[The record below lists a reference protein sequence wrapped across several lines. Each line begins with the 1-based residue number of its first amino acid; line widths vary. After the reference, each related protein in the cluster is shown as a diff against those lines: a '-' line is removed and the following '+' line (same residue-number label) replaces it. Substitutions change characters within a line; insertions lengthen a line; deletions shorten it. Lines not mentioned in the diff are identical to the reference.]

1 MRTKTLKILMIPM
14 LLMIALSACDDEPTS
29 NIPKAPTGLSAY
41 ADGLVVYLSWNA
53 VSNADSY
60 KVYYSTDGAT
70 YNAINSITTETQ
82 FAVQTY
88 TAGTYHFV
96 VTAANDYG
104 ESSKSSSVSCYCTDD
119 GNGEN
124 PGGEDDPGNDNS
136 VPSAPRGLSAS
147 ADGMTAYLSW
157 YSVSNANY
165 YTVYC
170 SYGGSSYTSLGST
183 YKTSVSVNANKS
195 GTFSFKV
202 SASNDYGE
210 GPLSSA
216 ASCYCSENGGG
227 GGGDNPG
234 GGNEG
239 TAPSAPTGLTA
250 EKDGPT
256 TYPSVILR
264 WDAVSDATSYIIY
277 RSTSAYG
284 TYSQIGT
291 ANYSA
296 YSDDNPKDGTN
307 YYKVKAKNA
316 YGTSDY
322 SDYASVSIDRDAV
335 SPCPPATLK
344 GTVSG
349 YNITMR
355 WTLSNNSGCGKP
367 TKITVRVYEPYQDA
381 GWFDKDVLSGS
392 ATSYTFNYP
401 AYLQNGYVKMAVI
414 LENDYGTGSK
424 MLIYDANNKK
434 FLEY

>member
-1 MRTKTLKILMIPM
+1 M
-14 LLMIALSACDDEPTS
+14 LLMIALSACDDEPTT

-70 YNAINSITTETQ
+70 YNAINNITTETQ

-88 TAGTYHFV
+88 TAGTYYFV
-96 VTAANDYG
+96 VTATNDYG

-119 GNGEN
+119 DSGEN
-124 PGGEDDPGNDNS
+124 PGGGGNNPGGGSS
-136 VPSAPRGLSAS
+136 VPSAPKGLSAR

-165 YTVYC
+165 YTVYY

-183 YKTSVSVNANKS
+183 YETSLSVKANKP

-202 SASNDYGE
+202 SASNNYGE
-210 GPLSSA
+210 GPKSSA

-227 GGGDNPG
+227 GGGDTPG

-256 TYPSVILR
+256 TDPSVR
-264 WDAVSDATSYIIY
+264 VSWDAVSNATSYIIY
-277 RSTSAYG
+277 RSTNAYG

-291 ANYSA
+291 ADYSV
-296 YSDDNPKDGTN
+296 YYDNNPKNGTN

-322 SDYASVSIDRDAV
+322 SDFTGVSIDRDAV
-335 SPCPPATLK
+335 SPCPPTTLK
-344 GTVSG
+344 GSVSG

-367 TKITVRVYEPYQDA
+367 TKITVRVYEPYQNA

-392 ATSYTFNYP
+392 ATSYTFKYP
-401 AYLQNGYVKMAVI
+401 AYQDADGYVKMGII

-424 MLIYDANNKK
+424 LLIYDANNKK

>member
-1 MRTKTLKILMIPM
+1 MIPM

-41 ADGLVVYLSWNA
+41 ADGLAVYLSWNA

-88 TAGTYHFV
+88 TAGTYYFA
-96 VTAANDYG
+96 VTATNDYG
-104 ESSKSSSVSCYCTDD
+104 ESPKSSSVSCYCTDD
-119 GNGEN
+119 DNGEN

-202 SASNDYGE
+202 SASNAYGE

-322 SDYASVSIDRDAV
+322 SDYASVSIDRNAV
-335 SPCPPATLK
+335 SPCPPTSLK
-344 GTVSG
+344 GSVSG
-349 YNITMR
+349 YNMLLK
-355 WTLSNNSGCGKP
+355 WTVSNNYGCGKP
-367 TKITVRVYEPYQDA
+367 TKVIIQVYDPYQSRVV
-381 GWFDKDVLSGS
+381 DVDELSGN
-392 ATSYTFNYP
+392 ATTYTLANYGSYMDDTG
-401 AYLQNGYVKMAVI
+401 AVRMAVI
-414 LENDYGTGSK
+414 LENESGRDGRT
-424 MLIYDANNKK
+424 LIYDVRNKK
-434 FLEY
+434 FY